1 MFPEIALH
9 LGARRS
15 ICLKFEKKKKFF
27 ANYRM
32 SLITYRVLLGRKNI
46 IYLLVYCINVI
57 ARVILTWIRGVGV

>member
-9 LGARRS
+9 LDARRS
-15 ICLKFEKKKKFF
+15 ICVKFEKKKKKFF

-32 SLITYRVLLGRKNI
+32 SLITYRGLLGRKNI

-57 ARVILTWIRGVGV
+57 ARVILT

>member
-9 LGARRS
+9 LDARRS
-15 ICLKFEKKKKFF
+15 ICLKFEKKKFF

-32 SLITYRVLLGRKNI
+32 SLITYRGLLGRKNI

-57 ARVILTWIRGVGV
+57 ARVILT